1 MIIEKKSIGAYGK
14 KTVYAVCTEPAEN
27 GDKTPHTIARFDTL
41 KTASIVFRYLTGCN
55 MSDADETAA
64 KEAIKKADAP
74 TDESKRTRKA
84 S

>member
-27 GDKTPHTIARFDTL
+27 GDKTPHTIARFNTL
-41 KTASIVFRYLTGCN
+41 ETASIVLKYLHGDK
-55 MSDADETAA
+55 MSETDTNAA
-64 KEAIKKADAP
+64 KAAIKKADAP

-84 S
+84 D